1 MKLIPPEL
9 LYKIKLVSDKLEASK
24 EEVNRTGFNTPEFAK
39 ASKDI
44 VDVTAWVRQVYFD
57 NARHK

>member
-9 LYKIKLVSDKLEASK
+9 VYKIKLVSDELEAAK
-24 EEVNRTGFNTPEFAK
+24 KEVNRTSFNTPEFAK

-44 VDVTAWVRQVYFD
+44 VDVTAWVKQVYFD
-57 NARHK
+57 NAKYR

>member
-9 LYKIKLVSDKLEASK
+9 VHKIKLVSDELEAARK
-24 EEVNRTGFNTPEFAK
+24 EVYRTNFNNPEFAK

-44 VDVTAWVRQVYFD
+44 ADVTAWVRQVYFD
-57 NARHK
+57 NAKYR